1 MILLGS
7 FIIEMA
13 HFKWE
18 QMLFSKSQQMFT
30 CLFCKLAWRLIFS
43 SYMTLIHL
51 LVTSISFNLQMKNS
65 IFSSQSNLSS
75 IEMVLIALTILDG
88 MNIIKKLMNYYMT
101 YTHF

>member
-1 MILLGS
+1 
-7 FIIEMA
+7 
-13 HFKWE
+13 
-18 QMLFSKSQQMFT
+18 
-30 CLFCKLAWRLIFS
+30 
-43 SYMTLIHL
+43 MTLIHL

-75 IEMVLIALTILDG
+75 IEMVLIALTILDS